1 MDNSLS
7 VEPIILSWIDWLGNK
22 EAARLILPPLQK
34 KKKKKRLILDGL
46 IQTV

>member
-34 KKKKKRLILDGL
+34 KKKKKKD
-46 IQTV
+46 